1 MNKIL
6 ININICLLVLLFVV
20 VTVLFILCLTMYKFD
35 EKVEWKHKIEHIK
48 IKPNEFICRINLAD
62 FDYRKMTIESL
73 IHDVLLLPDRVRIDY
88 NAYKGCFEVDNYP
101 YEATSNNGYLYIYK
115 RELKWVPFLVI
126 LLSHP

>member
-35 EKVEWKHKIEHIK
+35 GKVEEKHEIEHIK

-73 IHDVLLLPDRVRIDY
+73 IRDVLILPNSVRINY
-88 NAYKGCFEVDNYP
+88 NAYRGCFEVANSP
-101 YEATSNNGYLYIYK
+101 YEATSNKGYLYIYK
-115 RELKWVPFLVI
+115 RELK
-126 LLSHP
+126 

>member
-35 EKVEWKHKIEHIK
+35 GKVEKKDEIK
-48 IKPNEFICRINLAD
+48 YTKPRPDEFICRINLNS

-73 IHDVLLLPDRVRIDY
+73 IRDVLLLPERVRINY

-101 YEATSNNGYLYIYK
+101 YESVSNNGYLYIYK
-115 RELKWVPFLVI
+115 RELK
-126 LLSHP
+126 

>member
-35 EKVEWKHKIEHIK
+35 GKVEEKHEIEHIK

-62 FDYRKMTIESL
+62 FDYRKTTIESL
-73 IHDVLLLPDRVRIDY
+73 MRDVLLLPHSVRVNY

-101 YEATSNNGYLYIYK
+101 YEGLFNNNYLEIYK
-115 RELKWVPFLVI
+115 RELK
-126 LLSHP
+126 

>member
-35 EKVEWKHKIEHIK
+35 GKVEKKDEIK
-48 IKPNEFICRINLAD
+48 YTKPRPDEFLCRINLNS
-62 FDYRKMTIESL
+62 FDYRKMTIES
-73 IHDVLLLPDRVRIDY
+73 IIRDVLLLPERVWIDY

-101 YEATSNNGYLYIYK
+101 YESVSNNGYLYIYK
-115 RELKWVPFLVI
+115 RELK
-126 LLSHP
+126 

>member
-35 EKVEWKHKIEHIK
+35 GKVEKKDEIK
-48 IKPNEFICRINLAD
+48 YTKPRPDEFICRINLNS

-73 IHDVLLLPDRVRIDY
+73 IRDVLLLPERVRINY
-88 NAYKGCFEVDNYP
+88 NAYKGRFEVDNYP
-101 YEATSNNGYLYIYK
+101 YESVSNNGYLYIYK
-115 RELKWVPFLVI
+115 RELK
-126 LLSHP
+126 

>member
-35 EKVEWKHKIEHIK
+35 GKVEEKHEIEDIK
-48 IKPNEFICRINLAD
+48 IKPNEFICRINLTD
-62 FDYRKMTIESL
+62 FDYRKTTIESL
-73 IHDVLLLPDRVRIDY
+73 MRDTLLLPERVRINY

-101 YEATSNNGYLYIYK
+101 YTSISNNGYLYIYK
-115 RELKWVPFLVI
+115 RELK
-126 LLSHP
+126 

>member
-35 EKVEWKHKIEHIK
+35 GKVEEKHEIEHIK
-48 IKPNEFICRINLAD
+48 IKPNDFICRINLAD

-73 IHDVLLLPDRVRIDY
+73 IRDVLLLPERVWVSY

-101 YEATSNNGYLYIYK
+101 YEAISNNGYLYIYK
-115 RELKWVPFLVI
+115 RELK
-126 LLSHP
+126 

>member
-35 EKVEWKHKIEHIK
+35 GKVEKKDEIK
-48 IKPNEFICRINLAD
+48 YTKPRSNEILCRVDLQL
-62 FDYRKMTIESL
+62 FDDRKMTIES
-73 IHDVLLLPDRVRIDY
+73 IIRDVLLLPERVWINY

-115 RELKWVPFLVI
+115 RELK
-126 LLSHP
+126 